1 MTAFHG
7 IFMEEAQRLHEKDAA
22 FAYLSSWRKNMRRLE
37 Q

>member
-1 MTAFHG
+1 MTAVHG
-7 IFMEEAQRLHEKDAA
+7 IFIEEAQRLHANDAA